1 MGTPMYD
8 HSWKLQAAVEENNE
22 PPVVHDRRSFI
33 ASICMAS
40 AATSLSFPRLV
51 AADDTMD
58 SAVNDKKDDDDD
70 DDGSKY
76 NADTLE
82 LFGQDK
88 LSKGITL
95 VDLSDEDK
103 ASLEIGCGT
112 FCGANAAGR
121 TILCQRQQWYRYT
134 KIDNIVRAMYF
145 NL

>member
-1 MGTPMYD
+1 MMGTPMYD

-76 NADTLE
+76 NAGTLE
-82 LFGQDK
+82 LFGQDIGAAK
-88 LSKGITL
+88 WPHTTSPLPKPRSPSPDAPAGMS
-95 VDLSDEDK
+95 DLQK
-103 ASLEIGCGT
+103 ALEQAQKKRNVGPLTHG
-112 FCGANAAGR
+112 
-121 TILCQRQQWYRYT
+121 
-134 KIDNIVRAMYF
+134 
-145 NL
+145 